1 VVARDDDQG
10 PNSQLSYVLLGGNED
25 NAFVLTASGELR
37 VTQSLDREARDH
49 FVLVVTAADAGV
61 FLPLCSVVNQ
71 ILSRK

>member
-1 VVARDDDQG
+1 MVARDDDQG

-61 FLPLCSVVNQ
+61 SLLLCSVVGQ

>member
-1 VVARDDDQG
+1 MVARDDDQG

-25 NAFVLTASGELR
+25 NAFALTASGELR

-61 FLPLCSVVNQ
+61 SLLLLWVRYSVENE
-71 ILSRK
+71 